1 MLIKISASNAQA
13 ASQRQV
19 SHWLSTSPVRVSSTW
34 WPNFSSI
41 RPAIFATS
49 STIAA
54 SVTPPAQAGSAL
66 GTGLAWAVFSGF
78 LFSVY
83 SLMSRVSAGKLNPA
97 QTAMWQNMA
106 IALVLLPVVWTQ
118 LPQVRA
124 MDWFWMAMLGVFCT
138 GVAHSIFVASLSVLK
153 ARTASMFFALEPVYG
168 IAIAWVLFHERPT
181 PLMLVGGLLIIA
193 AIALTS
199 LRKAPE
205 PAAAV

>member
-1 MLIKISASNAQA
+1 MNNHNAAVRHVAGFGLIELMIAMVLANVFFRYVLHKPLVWGDEVAS
-13 ASQRQV
+13 
-19 SHWLSTSPVRVSSTW
+19 LS
-34 WPNFSSI
+34 FI
-41 RPAIFATS
+41 
-49 STIAA
+49 
-54 SVTPPAQAGSAL
+54 
-66 GTGLAWAVFSGF
+66 
-78 LFSVY
+78 
-83 SLMSRVSAGKLNPA
+83 
-97 QTAMWQNMA
+97 
-106 IALVLLPVVWTQ
+106 
-118 LPQVRA
+118 
-124 MDWFWMAMLGVFCT
+124 WMAMLGVFCT